1 MVDDDPFGSHGQV
14 NSIETVATNVPLVA
28 AGGGDHLRVTRR
40 SMLFGLGASLL
51 AGPAIASPCPPTE
64 VWEVSTRH
72 LGCCVPKENPVAL
85 WETYRSEVGTPWQ
98 PANLLESVQSRTG
111 PADAKTI
118 LYAHGNWMTRENSRG
133 RIWYIAQRIR
143 QQYDGPLRLIML
155 SWPSQR
161 EPHPV
166 RDIRQNAQCA
176 DSQAFHL
183 ASLMLLF
190 PAGEPLG
197 VLGFS
202 FGGRVVTAALHL
214 VSGGKVQQGEL
225 SWLDPNSR
233 PPARQYR
240 VGLVAPAVDR
250 SWLSSNGRHHLAMR
264 DVDQMVNL
272 YNSQDP
278 VLRRFRFIEA
288 SGGSIAAGF
297 TGFLRQQGDAPS
309 TGPLA
314 SQQRL
319 RQFDCGDAMGVT
331 HDERSYYRE
340 CPCFSEVV
348 RNILWQDAS
357 PPTDAVAP

>member
-40 SMLFGLGASLL
+40 SMLLGLGASLL

-319 RQFDCGDAMGVT
+319 RQFDCGGAMGVT

>member
-1 MVDDDPFGSHGQV
+1 M
-14 NSIETVATNVPLVA
+14 NSIETVATNAPVVVA
-28 AGGGDHLRVTRR
+28 KGSHRLKVSRR
-40 SMLFGLGASLL
+40 SMLMGVGASLL

-72 LGCCVPKENPVAL
+72 LGCCVPKENPVAQ

-98 PANLLESVQSRTG
+98 QANLLESLQS
-111 PADAKTI
+111 PSVSADAKTI

-133 RIWYIAQRIR
+133 RIWYIVQRIR

-190 PAGEPLG
+190 PSGQPLG

-225 SWLDPNSR
+225 SWLDPSSR
-233 PPARQYR
+233 PSAMQYR

-250 SWLSSNGRHHLAMR
+250 SWLSSSGRHHLAMR

-319 RQFDCGDAMGVT
+319 RQFDCGGAMGVT

-348 RNILWQDAS
+348 RNILWHDAS
-357 PPTDAVAP
+357 PPTDAPVP